1 MVAGIS
7 RAGVGDPFLTLATQ
21 IPNLLQ
27 RGLLGL
33 VWLQMGGLPL
43 HRDAR
48 QSVVRA
54 AGARRRSAGQPETRR
69 R

>member
-1 MVAGIS
+1 
-7 RAGVGDPFLTLATQ
+7 LATQ